1 MLRKGIGNVKMKMER
16 KKIGYAKIV
25 AKGQVI
31 GCMDQKCFKD
41 ILERT

>member
-1 MLRKGIGNVKMKMER
+1 MQCKDEDGKEENYL
-16 KKIGYAKIV
+16 GYAKIV